1 MQENIQIERAIKS
14 DSRFIAEMIA
24 LSSNGFAS
32 LEWQQQADA
41 DNAQPELDV
50 GAKSYAEED
59 GDYSYRN
66 CWIARNASEQ
76 PVGMILSFALTEENC
91 STDAKPPP
99 YREDDIYAPYKYLAA
114 VNSWYICRVAVIPEY
129 RDQDI
134 SQELI
139 LHAFTDGEMAG
150 FDNISLIAMA
160 DKPSLIDHYQSLG
173 FQVTRRAPIG
183 EHPQI
188 DARGEALL
196 METHPVA

>member
-1 MQENIQIERAIKS
+1 MQENIQIERAKKS

-24 LSSNGFAS
+24 LSSAGIAS

-41 DNAQPELDV
+41 DSAQPELDV
-50 GAKSYAEED
+50 GAKSYAGED

-99 YREDDIYAPYKYLAA
+99 YREDDTYAPYKYLEA
-114 VNSWYICRVAVIPEY
+114 VNSWYIFGVAVIPEY
-129 RDQDI
+129 RGQDI
-134 SQELI
+134 GQELI
-139 LHAFTDGEMAG
+139 MHAFTDGEMAG

-160 DKPSLIDHYQSLG
+160 DKTSLIDHFQSLG
-173 FQVTRRAPIG
+173 FQVTRRAPIV
-183 EHPQI
+183 EHTQI

-196 METHPVA
+196 METHPAA